1 MGAEAAGR
9 TGSGDPTLARVDWHN
24 SYFSAT
30 GGGPRVGER
39 GPRVGGWGAQGGG
52 TGGPGRIHSPPTIL
66 CPPKCSDSVPSHPR
80 GQQQPRSQYLQVI
93 QRADPPHPNSLLSLG
108 IWSLLY
114 RVGLGGGIPKSD
126 PSFSTSLFPDHWAW
140 SLKTP
145 HSVLPKLG
153 EGPGVGA
160 TQRGRLLCPLPL
172 PWKVG
177 FRLGRRD
184 GHTGCPRSRASG
196 LGSVRLFS
204 FAVGG
209 GGRGNEHWGWGG

>member
-1 MGAEAAGR
+1 M
-9 TGSGDPTLARVDWHN
+9 
-24 SYFSAT
+24 
-30 GGGPRVGER
+30 GGPEWGDRAQS
-39 GPRVGGWGAQGGG
+39 GGRGAQSGG

-93 QRADPPHPNSLLSLG
+93 QRADPPHPNSLPSLG

-160 TQRGRLLCPLPL
+160 TQKGGAALPPAPPPEGRVQTWQEGWPHWLPQEQ
-172 PWKVG
+172 G
-177 FRLGRRD
+177 FRARVCKAIFLCG
-184 GHTGCPRSRASG
+184 G
-196 LGSVRLFS
+196 
-204 FAVGG
+204 GG
-209 GGRGNEHWGWGG
+209 GGRE